1 MKPYLKIQ
9 HMLKEEKQVFSDFIE
24 ESRGARVENSLVY
37 LKFLKIFMITVKSKP
52 YSFPQNSYIMLR
64 YNLIESISDI

>member
-24 ESRGARVENSLVY
+24 ESRGAWVENSLFYSSTPSLNIKMHISFSHSQMSDMDSIKLY
-37 LKFLKIFMITVKSKP
+37 L
-52 YSFPQNSYIMLR
+52 NIM
-64 YNLIESISDI
+64 